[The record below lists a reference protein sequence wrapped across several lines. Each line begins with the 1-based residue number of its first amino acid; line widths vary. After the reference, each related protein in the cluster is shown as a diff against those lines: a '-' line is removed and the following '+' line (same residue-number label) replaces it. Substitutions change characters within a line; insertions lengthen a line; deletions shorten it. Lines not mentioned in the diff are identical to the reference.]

1 MPTALVTG
9 ASKGIGA
16 AVARRLAADGFDVA
30 VHYHTDTAGARRTVE
45 AVKKLRRR
53 AVAIKADL
61 SSPRDLEWL
70 AQEATGTFP
79 RLDCLVHNAGVYER
93 RKFAEMTG
101 TAWVATRLVD
111 LDAPAVLTHQLLGK
125 LARDSSIV
133 FVSSIAAVRGSKHGA
148 HYGAAKAGL
157 LGLTRSLALE
167 LAPRTRVNA
176 VAPGYI
182 ETALL
187 AEDSATKREQRAAE
201 VPLARLGRPEDV
213 AAAVSFLAGADSR
226 YMTGQVLHVNGGLWF
241 GS

>member
-1 MPTALVTG
+1 MPAALVTG

-16 AVARRLAADGFDVA
+16 AVARRRAAAGFDVA
-30 VHYHTDTAGARRTVE
+30 VHDHTDTAGARRTVE
-45 AVKKLRRR
+45 AAKKLRRR

-70 AQEATGTFP
+70 AQETTREFP
-79 RLDCLVHNAGVYER
+79 KLDCLVHNAGVYER
-93 RKFAEMTG
+93 RKFPEMTG
-101 TAWVATRLVD
+101 TAWVATRLVN
-111 LDAPAVLTHQLLGK
+111 LDAPAVLTHLLLGK

-133 FVSSIAAVRGSKHGA
+133 FVSSIAAARGSRHGA
-148 HYGAAKAGL
+148 HYGASKAGL
-157 LGLTRSLALE
+157 LGLARSLAVE

-176 VAPGYI
+176 IAPGYI
-182 ETALL
+182 DTAILS
-187 AEDSATKREQRAAE
+187 EDSPAKRQARAAE

-213 AAAVSFLAGADSR
+213 AAAVSFLAGPDSR